1 MQTIQF
7 IAAFCLLLVQ
17 GLWLNNGR
25 ASEAIQGSNN
35 SALIRRSAYGQRNCQ
50 NSECG
55 VKGEQEIKSTRPVY
69 PGKRSAYRLKQ
80 ERPKKSNPPTAAKG
94 NQEAENLPL
103 SGANTNKPIK
113 YAPKEKRLNKRPAFT
128 SNGKDK
134 ETIDDNS
141 NVTSDISGNVISVL
155 DL

>member
-55 VKGEQEIKSTRPVY
+55 VKGEQERKSTRPVY
-69 PGKRSAYRLKQ
+69 PGKRTAYRRKQ
-80 ERPKKSNPPTAAKG
+80 ERPKKSNPPAAAEG
-94 NQEAENLPL
+94 NQERENPPP
-103 SGANTNKPIK
+103 SGANTKKPLK
-113 YAPKEKRLNKRPAFT
+113 CAPKEKRLNKRPAFT

-134 ETIDDNS
+134 DTIDDDG
-141 NVTSDISGNVISVL
+141 NVTSDFS
-155 DL
+155 DDE